1 MRVTQST
8 YYKNMSFD
16 KDGINQELLRVNKQI
31 ASGKQ
36 IQYGYDDSAIFA
48 DTMRLDNELTALTQ
62 VKKTSENA
70 KLFSLNSDDTI
81 TQMTKNLEQFKVKL
95 IQSASDIQ
103 SDSSREALAKELET
117 IKDNLINLSNTSV
130 NGKYLFAGSALRVR
144 PIDANGEYQG
154 NDQSLE
160 AFFGAGVKQSYN
172 ISGQELFLGDD
183 NNRRRKVTTNVRM
196 LNQTKLH
203 SDIMVKGSHVT
214 ANSEVYL
221 KDTDTIR
228 EMVGDDDFNID
239 NNGDTYFYLQGR
251 RSNGTA
257 FKTTLTLNSATNISD
272 LLGEIGDA
280 FGNTNASKV
289 VEVNLNPSGQIEVVD
304 LAKGSSQIQFSMVAS
319 DTLVTDIDQLAQ
331 GGIETIDFNV
341 SQYEPVKTLS
351 KIDSALNQYNKTE
364 LSLNSTFIGND
375 GNRATTETTLF
386 NIMGDGALDSIILS
400 GTDST
405 GAPVNV
411 NFAVDATTN
420 MKDYTT
426 AIENAFGPGITADV
440 SSGKI
445 EIADRSAG
453 ALATKKTSVSMSFE
467 GSLGGTPVKV
477 FAPNSS
483 LTFDRNFFEKNGS
496 TVTGNSSQIIRSDN
510 KFATE
515 STTIREIAGITTI
528 ASATKTSVM
537 KLEGE
542 DINGK
547 AYDVSINLNEF
558 GSSFTVNG
566 TQYDILDANG
576 QATPADNITYKQI
589 FDITSMVLSDNTGGL
604 VPSGLPVAP
613 AIPVAP
619 IPAADQAAVLAY
631 KDAIALS
638 EKSVDVK
645 FNNASQIIVRDKTT
659 AITKIQMAMFD
670 NSTSSFPAGGSEG
683 SVLTFNTNDA
693 ITITDA
699 KTSVFADLNRM
710 IESARLGRI
719 RADGTAGD
727 PRALGVQNSLSL
739 IDDVLTHF
747 ENKHTKNGSQTNSLQ
762 NSIER
767 HEVLMVNTQ
776 SIRSEVLDT
785 DVADAAIR
793 IKQLDLN
800 YQALLSTVSRV
811 NSLSLVNYLR

>member
-1 MRVTQST
+1 MRVTQSA

-70 KLFSLNSDDTI
+70 RLFSLNSDDTM

-154 NDQSLE
+154 NDQSLN

-196 LNQTKLH
+196 LNQTELH

-214 ANSEVYL
+214 ANNEVYL

-228 EMVGDDDFNID
+228 EMVGDDDFNPD

-251 RSNGTA
+251 RSSGTS
-257 FKTTLTLNSATNISD
+257 FKTTLTLNSDTNISD
-272 LLGEIGDA
+272 LLGQIGDA

-304 LAKGSSQIQFSMVAS
+304 LSKGSSQIQFSMVAS

-386 NIMGDGALDSIILS
+386 NIMGDGTLDSIILS

-496 TVTGNSSQIIRSDN
+496 TVTGNSSQIVRSDN

-547 AYDVSINLNEF
+547 AYDVSINLNKF

-589 FDITSMVLSDNTGGL
+589 FDITSMVVSDNTGSL
-604 VPSGLPVAP
+604 VASGLPAAP

-619 IPAADQAAVLAY
+619 IPAADPAAVLAY

-645 FNNASQIIVRDKTT
+645 FNNASQIVVRDKTT
-659 AITKIQMAMFD
+659 AITKIQMAMYD
-670 NSTSSFPAGGSEG
+670 STTSSFPAGGSEG

-719 RADGTAGD
+719 RADGAAGD

>member
-1 MRVTQST
+1 MRVTQSA

-36 IQYGYDDSAIFA
+36 IQYGHEDSAIFA

-81 TQMTKNLEQFKVKL
+81 TQMTQNLEQFKVKL

-117 IKDNLINLSNTSV
+117 IKDNLINLANTSV

-144 PIDANGEYQG
+144 PVDANGEYQG
-154 NDQSLE
+154 NDQSLN
-160 AFFGAGVKQSYN
+160 AFFGSGVKQAYN

-183 NNRRRKVTTNVRM
+183 NNRRRKVTTNVRL
-196 LNQTKLH
+196 LNQTALH

-221 KDTDTIR
+221 KETDTIR
-228 EMVGDDDFNID
+228 DMVGDDDFD
-239 NNGDTYFYLQGR
+239 SENNGDTHFYIQGR
-251 RSNGTA
+251 RSSGTT
-257 FKTTLTLNSATNISD
+257 FKTTLSLTSASNITD
-272 LLGEIGDA
+272 LLGQIGDA

-289 VEVNLNPSGQIEVVD
+289 VDVKLNPAGQIEVID
-304 LAKGSSQIQFSMVAS
+304 LAKGSSQIQFSMVAA

-341 SQYEPVKTLS
+341 SQYEPLKALS
-351 KIDSALNQYNKTE
+351 KVDSILNQYNKTE
-364 LSLNSTFIGND
+364 LSLNTTFIADD
-375 GNRATTETTLF
+375 GKRATAETTLF
-386 NIMGDGALDSIILS
+386 NIMGDGALDSIVLS
-400 GTDST
+400 GIDTT
-405 GAPVNV
+405 GAAVNV

-426 AIENAFGPGITADV
+426 AIENAFGPGISADI

-445 EIADRSAG
+445 EMADRSAG
-453 ALATKKTSVSMSFE
+453 ALASKATSVKMSFE
-467 GSLGGTPVKV
+467 GSLGGAPVKI
-477 FAPNSS
+477 FSPNSS
-483 LTFDRNFFEKNGS
+483 LTFDRNFFEKSGS
-496 TVTGNSSQIIRSDN
+496 TITGNSSQIIRSDN

-515 STTIREIAGITTI
+515 STTIREIAGVTTV
-528 ASATKTSVM
+528 ASATKTTVM

-547 AYDVSINLNEF
+547 AYDASINLNKF
-558 GSSFTVNG
+558 GSTFSING

-576 QATPADNITYKQI
+576 QPTPADSITYKQI
-589 FDITSMVLSDNTGGL
+589 FDITSMVISDNTGGL
-604 VPSGLPVAP
+604 VPSTLPAAP
-613 AIPVAP
+613 AIPTAP
-619 IPAADQAAVLAY
+619 IPAADPAAVLAY
-631 KDAIALS
+631 NDAITLS
-638 EKSVDVK
+638 EKSVEVK
-645 FNNASQIIVRDKTT
+645 FNNASQIVVRDKTT
-659 AITKIQMAMFD
+659 AITKMQMTMYD
-670 NSTSSFPAGGSEG
+670 STTTSFPANGSEG
-683 SVLTFNTNDA
+683 SALTFNTNDA

-719 RADGTAGD
+719 RADGAVGD
-727 PRALGVQNSLSL
+727 PRALGVQNSISL

-785 DVADAAIR
+785 DVADAAVR

>member
-1 MRVTQST
+1 MRVTQSA

-16 KDGINQELLRVNKQI
+16 QDGINKELLQVNKQI

-36 IQYGYDDSAIFA
+36 IQYGHEDSAIFA

-70 KLFSLNSDDTI
+70 KLFSLNTDDTMN
-81 TQMTKNLEQFKVKL
+81 QMTKNLEQFKVKL

-117 IKDNLINLSNTSV
+117 IRDNLINLANTSV

-144 PIDANGEYQG
+144 PVDGNGEYQG
-154 NDQSLE
+154 NDQSLDS
-160 AFFGAGVKQSYN
+160 FFGSGVKQSYN

-183 NNRRRKVTTNVRM
+183 NNRRRKVTTNVRL
-196 LNQTKLH
+196 LNQTALH
-203 SDIMVKGSHVT
+203 SDIMVKGSHIT

-228 EMVGDDDFNID
+228 DMVGDDDYD
-239 NNGDTYFYLQGR
+239 STNNEDTHFYLQGR
-251 RSNGTA
+251 RSSGAT
-257 FKTTLTLNSATNISD
+257 FKNTLTLNSASNITD
-272 LLGEIGDA
+272 LLSQIGDA

-289 VEVNLNPSGQIEVVD
+289 VDVALNPAGQIEVTD
-304 LAKGSSQIQFSMVAS
+304 LSKGSSQIQFSMVAA
-319 DTLVTDIDQLAQ
+319 DTLVTDIDKLAE
-331 GGIETIDFNV
+331 GGIETIDFNL
-341 SQYEPVKTLS
+341 SQYEPIKTLS
-351 KIDSALNQYNKTE
+351 KIDSIVNQYNKTE
-364 LSLNSTFIGND
+364 LSLNSTFIDSD
-375 GNRATTETTLF
+375 GKRANPDTKLF
-386 NIMGDGALDSIILS
+386 DIMGVDALDSIVFS
-400 GTDST
+400 GTDT
-405 GAPVNV
+405 AGAAVNV
-411 NFAVDATTN
+411 NFAVDAATN
-420 MKDYTT
+420 MKDYAA
-426 AIENAFGPGITADV
+426 AIENAFGPGVSADIA
-440 SSGKI
+440 SGKL

-453 ALATKKTSVSMSFE
+453 ALASKVSLSTMSFE
-467 GSLGGTPVKV
+467 GSLGGAPVKI
-477 FAPNSS
+477 FSPNSS
-483 LTFDRNFFEKNGS
+483 LTFDRNFFEKDGS
-496 TVTGNSSQIIRSDN
+496 KVTGNASQIIRIDN

-515 STTIREIAGITTI
+515 STTIRETAGVTTV
-528 ASATKTSVM
+528 ADAAKTTVM

-547 AYDVSINLNEF
+547 AYDVSINLNKF

-576 QATPADNITYKQI
+576 KATPADNVTYKQI
-589 FDITSMVLSDNTGGL
+589 FDITSMVISDSTGGL
-604 VPSGLPVAP
+604 VASGLPAAP

-619 IPAADQAAVLAY
+619 IPAADPAAVLAY

-638 EKSVDVK
+638 EESIEIK
-645 FNNASQIIVRDKTT
+645 FDKASKIVVRDKTT
-659 AITKIQMAMFD
+659 AITKVQMALYD
-670 NSTSSFPAGGSEG
+670 STTDAFPAGGSEG
-683 SVLTFNTNDA
+683 SMLTFNTNDA

-699 KTSVFADLNRM
+699 KTSVFADLDRM

-719 RADGTAGD
+719 RADGAAGD

-747 ENKHTKNGSQTNSLQ
+747 ENKHTKNGAQTNSLQ

-785 DVADAAIR
+785 DVADAAVR

>member
-1 MRVTQST
+1 MRVTQSA

-36 IQYGYDDSAIFA
+36 IQYGHEDSSIFA

-70 KLFSLNSDDTI
+70 KLFSLNSDDTL

-154 NDQSLE
+154 NNQSLN
-160 AFFGAGVKQSYN
+160 AFFGSGVKQAYN

-196 LNQTKLH
+196 LNQTALH
-203 SDIMVKGSHVT
+203 SDIMVKGSHIT
-214 ANSEVYL
+214 ANREVYL

-228 EMVGDDDFNID
+228 EMVGDDDFNAN
-239 NNGDTYFYLQGR
+239 NNGDTHFYLQGR
-251 RSNGTA
+251 RSSGTS

-272 LLGEIGDA
+272 LLGQIGDA

-289 VEVNLNPSGQIEVVD
+289 VEVSLNPSGQIEVVD
-304 LAKGSSQIQFSMVAS
+304 LSKGSSQIQFSMVAA
-319 DTLVTDIDQLAQ
+319 DTLVTDIDQLAH

-375 GNRATTETTLF
+375 GNRATAETTLF
-386 NIMGDGALDSIILS
+386 NIMGDNALDSIILS
-400 GTDST
+400 GTDTT
-405 GAPVNV
+405 GAAVNV
-411 NFAVDATTN
+411 NFAVDAATN

-426 AIENAFGPGITADV
+426 AIENAFGPGITADI

-453 ALATKKTSVSMSFE
+453 ALATKKTSVSMTFE
-467 GSLGGTPVKV
+467 GSLGGAPVKI
-477 FAPNSS
+477 FSPNSS

-496 TVTGNSSQIIRSDN
+496 TVTGNSSQIVRGDN

-515 STTIREIAGITTI
+515 STTIREIASITTI

-547 AYDVSINLNEF
+547 AYDVSVNLNKF

-589 FDITSMVLSDNTGGL
+589 FDITSMVVSDNTGGL
-604 VPSGLPVAP
+604 VPSALLVAP

-619 IPAADQAAVLAY
+619 IPAADPASVLAY

-638 EKSVDVK
+638 EKSVEVK
-645 FNNASQIIVRDKTT
+645 FNNASQIVVRDKTT
-659 AITKIQMAMFD
+659 AITKIQMSMFD
-670 NSTSSFPAGGSEG
+670 STTNSFPVGGSEG
-683 SVLTFNTNDA
+683 SALTFNTNDA
-693 ITITDA
+693 IAITDA
-699 KTSVFADLNRM
+699 KTSVFSDLNRM

-719 RADGTAGD
+719 RADGAAGD
-727 PRALGVQNSLSL
+727 PRALGVQNSISL

-785 DVADAAIR
+785 DIADAAVR

>member
-1 MRVTQST
+1 MRVTQSA

-36 IQYGYDDSAIFA
+36 IQYGHEDSSIFA

-70 KLFSLNSDDTI
+70 KLFSLNSDDTL

-154 NDQSLE
+154 NNQSLN
-160 AFFGAGVKQSYN
+160 AFFGSGVKQAYN

-196 LNQTKLH
+196 LNQTALH
-203 SDIMVKGSHVT
+203 SDIMVKGSHIT
-214 ANSEVYL
+214 ANREVYL

-228 EMVGDDDFNID
+228 EMVGDDDFNAS
-239 NNGDTYFYLQGR
+239 NNGDTHFYLQGR
-251 RSNGTA
+251 RSSGTS

-272 LLGEIGDA
+272 LLGQIGDA

-289 VEVNLNPSGQIEVVD
+289 VEVSLNPSGQIEVVD
-304 LAKGSSQIQFSMVAS
+304 LSKGSSQIQFSMVAA
-319 DTLVTDIDQLAQ
+319 DTLVTDIDQLAH

-375 GNRATTETTLF
+375 GNRATAETTLF
-386 NIMGDGALDSIILS
+386 NIMGDNALDSIILS
-400 GTDST
+400 GTDTT
-405 GAPVNV
+405 GAAVNV
-411 NFAVDATTN
+411 NFAVDAATN

-426 AIENAFGPGITADV
+426 AIENAFGPGITADI

-453 ALATKKTSVSMSFE
+453 ALATKKTSVSMTFE
-467 GSLGGTPVKV
+467 GSLGGAPVKI
-477 FAPNSS
+477 FSPNSS

-496 TVTGNSSQIIRSDN
+496 TVTGNSSQIVRSDN

-515 STTIREIAGITTI
+515 STTIREIASITTI

-547 AYDVSINLNEF
+547 AYDVSVNLNKF

-589 FDITSMVLSDNTGGL
+589 FDITSMVVSDNTGGL
-604 VPSGLPVAP
+604 VPSALLVAP

-619 IPAADQAAVLAY
+619 IPAADPASVLAY

-638 EKSVDVK
+638 EKSVEVK
-645 FNNASQIIVRDKTT
+645 FNHASQIVVRDKTT
-659 AITKIQMAMFD
+659 AITKIQMSMFD
-670 NSTSSFPAGGSEG
+670 STTNSFPVGGSEG
-683 SVLTFNTNDA
+683 SALTFNTNDA

-699 KTSVFADLNRM
+699 KTSVFSDLNRM

-719 RADGTAGD
+719 RADGAAGD
-727 PRALGVQNSLSL
+727 PRALGVQNSISL

-785 DVADAAIR
+785 DIADAAVR